1 MLDGESA
8 VDTSSGLETSSFAK
22 ATEDERK
29 QQMTPAQILLQKL
42 STAPV
47 GAAKKTGMKR
57 EHSPCYP
64 HKRKARGKE
73 NKPGAQGTGLS
84 VRGHGRVREPF
95 RHVGVS
101 VAVEDALRIF
111 HGTRRNPK
119 FDTRPDR
126 DPCDE
131 RLWAN
136 FAWQYGYG
144 TLLELIYRG
153 QSEVRQKRTPI
164 ACRDLPRVLGQLI
177 SDYLKG
183 TRHEQAK

>member
-1 MLDGESA
+1 
-8 VDTSSGLETSSFAK
+8 
-22 ATEDERK
+22 
-29 QQMTPAQILLQKL
+29 
-42 STAPV
+42 
-47 GAAKKTGMKR
+47 MKR
-57 EHSPCYP
+57 ERSPYYP

-84 VRGHGRVREPF
+84 ARGRVREPF
-95 RHVGVS
+95 RQVGVAA
-101 VAVEDALRIF
+101 AVGDALRIF

-119 FDTRPDR
+119 FDKCPDR

-144 TLLELIYRG
+144 TLMELVYRG
-153 QSEVRQKRTPI
+153 QSEIRQRQKPVP
-164 ACRDLPRVLGQLI
+164 CDKLPRVLGQFI

-183 TRHEQAK
+183 TLHEQAK

>member
-29 QQMTPAQILLQKL
+29 QQMTPAQVLLQKL

-84 VRGHGRVREPF
+84 ARGHGRVREPF

-136 FAWQYGYG
+136 FAWQHGYG
-144 TLLELIYRG
+144 TLLELIYRA

>member
-29 QQMTPAQILLQKL
+29 QQMTPAQVLLQKL

-84 VRGHGRVREPF
+84 ARGHGRVREPF
-95 RHVGVS
+95 RQVGVAA
-101 VAVEDALRIF
+101 AVEDALRIF

-136 FAWQYGYG
+136 FAWEFGYG
-144 TLLELIYRG
+144 KLLDLI
-153 QSEVRQKRTPI
+153 
-164 ACRDLPRVLGQLI
+164 D
-177 SDYLKG
+177 
-183 TRHEQAK
+183 QAKAEIAEHRHPVAERDKPKVLQSLITRFWKRGAK